1 MYKNVH
7 IKKHERG
14 LWFRRGDFH
23 QLLYPGDYRIWE
35 LPWTVGHDK
44 VEIVDLLKTR
54 FEHPMLDVLT
64 DDERLREALVVVD
77 LADNERA
84 LVWKNGRLLHLLGP
98 GRYAYWK
105 IPHAVSVEKFDVN
118 TFHFEHPRLQTVLA
132 HPDALKYLEGVA
144 TGDNEDV
151 LLYRDAVYVGTL
163 PRGLHVFWK

>member
-54 FEHPMLDVLT
+54 FEHPMLDVLH
-64 DDERLREALVVVD
+64 RR
-77 LADNERA
+77 RA
-84 LVWKNGRLLHLLGP
+84 
-98 GRYAYWK
+98 A
-105 IPHAVSVEKFDVN
+105 
-118 TFHFEHPRLQTVLA
+118 
-132 HPDALKYLEGVA
+132 
-144 TGDNEDV
+144 
-151 LLYRDAVYVGTL
+151 
-163 PRGLHVFWK
+163 PRGAGRRRPCR